1 MKLLTLDTSTP
12 VCSVALTSGERLVAE
27 QLLNLES
34 RHSANLL
41 ESVDA
46 VLKAAGMEVSD
57 LDGFGVALGPGS
69 FTGVRVAVAT
79 VKGLALATG
88 KPVAGF
94 SSLAMLAMNVP
105 VAKYPVCPM
114 FDARKKEV
122 YAALYRC
129 DGRPE
134 PLVNDCVTPPARFLA
149 GIDGPTIFLGDGAL
163 MYRDLITETL
173 GERATFAPFTCHCP
187 KASVGALL
195 AKKAF
200 DRGDVIPVDQLVPAY
215 IRPSEAELARKT
227 G

>member
-27 QLLNLES
+27 QLLNLNT

-41 ESVDA
+41 EAVDTL
-46 VLKAAGMEVSD
+46 LKAAGMEVAD

-88 KPVAGF
+88 KPVTGF

-105 VAKYPVCPM
+105 LAKHPVCPM

-122 YAALYRC
+122 YAALYHC

-134 PLVNDCVTPPARFLA
+134 SVINDCVTPPARFLE
-149 GIDGPTIFLGDGAL
+149 GLVGPAIFLGDGAL
-163 MYRDLITETL
+163 MYRDLIRETL
-173 GERATFAPFTCHCP
+173 GELAIFAPSTCHCP
-187 KASVGALL
+187 KASIGALL
-195 AKKAF
+195 AKEAF
-200 DRGDVIPVDQLVPAY
+200 DRGDVIPIDRLVPAY
-215 IRPSEAELARKT
+215 IRPSEAELARKA

>member
-1 MKLLTLDTSTP
+1 MKLLTLDTSTR
-12 VCSVALTSGERLVAE
+12 VCSVALTNGERLVAE
-27 QLLNLES
+27 QLLNLDT

-41 ESVDA
+41 EAVD
-46 VLKAAGMEVSD
+46 VLLKVAGMEVAD

-79 VKGLALATG
+79 AKGLALATG

-105 VAKYPVCPM
+105 VAKYLVCPM

-134 PLVNDCVTPPARFLA
+134 ALVNDCVTPPAKFLE
-149 GIDGPTIFLGDGAL
+149 GIEGPAVFLGDGAL
-163 MYRDLITETL
+163 MYRDLITEAL
-173 GERATFAPFTCHCP
+173 GERAIFAPFTCHCP
-187 KASVGALL
+187 KASMGALL
-195 AKKAF
+195 AKEAF
-200 DRGDVIPVDQLVPAY
+200 DRGETIPIDQLVPAY
-215 IRPSEAELARKT
+215 IRPSEAELARKA